1 MSYIRFDRHANM
13 NVETLREIGNIL
25 NEVFIEASF
34 NLSNMLYGLYDGYLY
49 DDLLSVA
56 QKELSNAEYAR
67 VKKVVSIIKKYPKI
81 NG

>member
-1 MSYIRFDRHANM
+1 MSYIRFDRHTNM

-25 NEVFIEASF
+25 NEVFIDASF

-56 QKELSNAEYAR
+56 QKELNNTEYAR
-67 VKKVVSIIKKYPKI
+67 VKKVVSVIKKYPKI
-81 NG
+81 NR

>member
-25 NEVFIEASF
+25 NEVFIEASV

>member
-25 NEVFIEASF
+25 NKVFIDASF
-34 NLSNMLYGLYDGYLY
+34 DLSNMLYGLYDGYLY

-56 QKELSNAEYAR
+56 QEELNTTEYAR
-67 VKKVVSIIKKYPKI
+67 VKKVVSVIKKYPKI
-81 NG
+81 NR

>member
-13 NVETLREIGNIL
+13 NVETLREIGNII
-25 NEVFIEASF
+25 NQAFMDASF
-34 NLSNMLYGLYDGYLY
+34 DLSNMLYGLYDGYLY

-56 QKELSNAEYAR
+56 QKELNTTEYTR
-67 VKKVVSIIKKYPKI
+67 VKKVVSIVKKYPKI

>member
-56 QKELSNAEYAR
+56 QKELRNTEYAR

>member
-25 NEVFIEASF
+25 NEVFIDASF
-34 NLSNMLYGLYDGYLY
+34 DLSNMLYGLYDGYLY

-56 QKELSNAEYAR
+56 QKELNTTEYAR
-67 VKKVVSIIKKYPKI
+67 VKKVVSVIKKYPKI
-81 NG
+81 NR

>member
-56 QKELSNAEYAR
+56 RKELSNTEYAR
-67 VKKVVSIIKKYPKI
+67 VKKVVSVIKKYPKI
-81 NG
+81 NR

>member
-56 QKELSNAEYAR
+56 RKELSNGEYAR
-67 VKKVVSIIKKYPKI
+67 VKKVVSVIKKYPKI
-81 NG
+81 NR

>member
-25 NEVFIEASF
+25 NEVFIDASF
-34 NLSNMLYGLYDGYLY
+34 DLSNMLYGLYDGYLY

-56 QKELSNAEYAR
+56 QEELNTTEYAR
-67 VKKVVSIIKKYPKI
+67 VKKVVSVIKKYPKI
-81 NG
+81 NR

>member
-56 QKELSNAEYAR
+56 QKELNNTEYAR
-67 VKKVVSIIKKYPKI
+67 VKKVVSVIKKYPKI
-81 NG
+81 NR

>member
-1 MSYIRFDRHANM
+1 M

-56 QKELSNAEYAR
+56 QEELSNTEYAR

>member
-25 NEVFIEASF
+25 NEVFIDASF
-34 NLSNMLYGLYDGYLY
+34 DLSNMLYGLYDGYLY
-49 DDLLSVA
+49 DELLLVA
-56 QKELSNAEYAR
+56 RKELDSTLYTR
-67 VKKVVSIIKKYPKI
+67 VKKLVSIVKKYPKI

>member
-25 NEVFIEASF
+25 NEVFIDASF
-34 NLSNMLYGLYDGYLY
+34 DLSNMLYGLYDGYLY

-56 QKELSNAEYAR
+56 QKELNTTEYTR
-67 VKKVVSIIKKYPKI
+67 IKKVVSVIKKYPKI
-81 NG
+81 NC

>member
-49 DDLLSVA
+49 DDLLLVA
-56 QKELSNAEYAR
+56 RKELSNTEYAK
-67 VKKVVSIIKKYPKI
+67 VKKVVSVIKKYPKI
-81 NG
+81 NR